1 VRVQPLADL
10 GRIEYVR
17 LVAWEGPRLEVLP
30 EPAIANE
37 AEGAP

>member
-1 VRVQPLADL
+1 
-10 GRIEYVR
+10 VR